1 MNTTVGKSFGL
12 ALLLAVGIIA
22 VMVAM
27 GTFSAQRAGA
37 DGASTDADATH
48 TVMATDVVVK
58 PANPQAGAGV
68 ELTINAGGGTAVTPL
83 SEITVTLKNFG
94 VPDDISEDEIVLRET
109 GGGTNSANP
118 DNVRVDGN
126 TIVIE
131 VPDMDG
137 DGTGQDDLSRPFN
150 ILIRKRAGITTPTTA
165 GVHHIKVEIEGADA
179 VYQHLE
185 ITRTLSVDPK
195 SGGGSTEVTVT
206 GKALANGTATLYSD
220 ALILPDAD
228 EDGIVDVGATIE
240 DPDWSRLKSVTVAGG
255 TFETT
260 VDAKDLMKAGDDGR
274 SVITVSDSNGDEA
287 TVVFTVTG
295 TTTLGSDSVG
305 KGKSLEISIA
315 DWVEDAPDDVK
326 IDGVSLEIQDEDG
339 AALVVDVGDDNEATF
354 YVTVSGDVGLGTK
367 TVVLFAGNKRLDS
380 ASVEITAI
388 DLTVSPSTAT
398 VGQEVTISGSGFK
411 GNVESITVGDAT
423 VCDNTDGDTGNDCDI
438 EVASGGRVISG
449 FSIPNNADLADDGDY
464 TITVTDS
471 GGRIGSGTVTIPEP
485 TLTVD
490 PTESRFGST
499 INLSG
504 AGWPTGTGANL
515 VEILYEGIQYSTAI
529 TNSDGAWSDSISV
542 PASAGVGQPH
552 TVKAQA
558 TVGDEDDNVA
568 QEADHSTPAA
578 VVTLS
583 SSQAQRGTNITVS
596 GENFHVFET
605 VMIEIG
611 DSNVTPS
618 PAPTTDG
625 DGSFST
631 QVLVP
636 GLALGNKNVRVT
648 VKDVPVVEFLEV
660 ITTPVVM
667 TVESVFGDLIDNGS
681 LQTIWAYD
689 FATGG
694 WSSYTTDP
702 ETSFGNDLF
711 ELSSGDILY
720 INVTGEQSF
729 SHQKGN
735 TLPDGWSLITLK

>member
-27 GTFSAQRAGA
+27 GTFSAQKAGA
-37 DGASTDADATH
+37 DDADADATH

-58 PANPQAGAGV
+58 PLNPQAGAGV

-109 GGGTNSANP
+109 GGSTNNNSANP
-118 DNVRVDGN
+118 DNVRVDGD

-137 DGTGQDDLSRPFN
+137 DGSDNNLTRPFN

-165 GVHHIKVEIEGADA
+165 GEHHIKVEIEGAAA
-179 VYQHLE
+179 VYQHLA
-185 ITRTLSVDPK
+185 IKRTLSVDPK

-220 ALILPDAD
+220 ALILPDVD
-228 EDGIVDVGATIE
+228 EDGMVDVGATEE
-240 DPDWSRLKSVTVAGG
+240 DPDRSRLKSVTVAGG

-260 VDAKDLMKAGDDGR
+260 VDAKDLMKAGSDGR

-315 DWVEDAPDDVK
+315 DWVEVAPDGVK
-326 IDGVSLEIQDEDG
+326 IDGVPLEIQDEDG
-339 AALVVDVGDDNEATF
+339 MALDLVVVDNEATF
-354 YVTVSGDVGLGTK
+354 YVKVIGAVGLGTK
-367 TVVLFAGNKRLDS
+367 TVVLFAGDKRLDS

-398 VGQEVTISGSGFK
+398 VGQEVTISGSGFTGK
-411 GNVESITVGDAT
+411 VESIMVGDAT
-423 VCDNTDGDTGNDCDI
+423 VCDNTDGDTNTGNDCDI

-449 FSIPNNADLADDGDY
+449 FSIPNKADLADDGDY

-471 GGRIGSGTVTIPEP
+471 DGRIGSGTVTIPEP

-529 TNSDGAWSDSISV
+529 TNSNGAWSDSISV
-542 PASAGVGQPH
+542 PASAGVGQTH

-583 SSQAQRGTNITVS
+583 SSQAQRGTNVTVS